1 LKINI
6 LGCGPA
12 GIFAA
17 HAAVEAGHDVTI
29 LSIPRK
35 SHMRGAQ
42 YLHRP
47 IPGLSPDE
55 DAPFQIEYALRG
67 TIDGYREKVYGDRD
81 VDVSVDSLVGKH
93 DAWDIRKAYD
103 AGFDRYQ
110 HLIRDFT
117 FSTDPDVPQMELPE
131 ADLTFS
137 TIPAKLLCQD
147 DACAWESEWI
157 WSTDSVRGAH
167 RSMYFNEDFDGT
179 FQDNKVLCSGDPD
192 DFWYRISI
200 IDGWENTE
208 WPLDKKPRVPEAA
221 GRLWRVEKPIATDCH
236 CAPDIRR
243 LGRYGAWRKGVLADS
258 AYYDA
263 AAILVSAGE
272 YSSVGEATA

>member
-192 DFWYRISI
+192 DFWYRSRSS
-200 IDGWENTE
+200 T
-208 WPLDKKPRVPEAA
+208 A
-221 GRLWRVEKPIATDCH
+221 GRTPSGLSTRSRAS
-236 CAPDIRR
+236 RR
-243 LGRYGAWRKGVLADS
+243 PP
-258 AYYDA
+258 
-263 AAILVSAGE
+263 AG
-272 YSSVGEATA
+272 SGGLRSPSPPTATARPTSVAWGATAPGGRACSPTAPTTTQRPS